1 MGTDLSTPGGR
12 PRLARL
18 GLLLAAW
25 LPFQGY
31 AAESES
37 RLNFLLS
44 LSLEELLA
52 QEVSISTQSKRKL
65 SKAPSVVTVI
75 TAEDIKATGATNLV
89 EVLQGVPGIYVR
101 ASQFGFRPLVHF
113 RGAGANQTLLMVNGA
128 PMKDLLWGFG
138 IFWKG
143 LPVSAIER
151 IEIIRGPGSALFGSD
166 ASAGVIN
173 VITWTAG
180 ENTEAEAGL
189 RAGADDTA
197 SAWLRH
203 AAAWND
209 LQVRFSADTFT
220 TDGHDPLIRADAQ
233 STQDSRFGS
242 HASLAPG
249 HARYGWAGE
258 DYRLSVASGN
268 WQLLADYM
276 RHRDLDIGLTG
287 AGVLDP
293 VTEAGDHRCNL
304 SLRYSNPEFAQDWG
318 LQAEWRYQDLSYT
331 SGAGFQ
337 ERPPGYV
344 DASGTYPDGLLNRM
358 RSAERQLN
366 FELSGDYAAGSGHAL
381 RLGMGYQWQDL
392 YHVAQSVNGGV
403 GPDGS
408 PLPAGGPL
416 VDLTGTPHAFAP
428 EKSREVVYAFV
439 QDIWTLTDRIEVTA
453 GARYDRYSDF
463 GDTFNPRLAVVWQ
476 ASDTVTAKLM
486 YGQAFRAPSYQE
498 LHAVTTVAL
507 PNAGLDPET
516 SRTWDLSLAYTPS
529 KRWSLGLDFYH
540 LSLSDLIVATGSPR
554 QYQNVG
560 DHSIRG
566 LELEARWQPRDPLR
580 LTANLSLLAQDDS
593 AFRSL
598 FVPERQAYLRA
609 DWRVAPAWHWNLQA
623 HWASRRPRGANDPRD
638 ALDGHTLVDTTVRY
652 APDDHWELA
661 LSVRN
666 LFDADAREYTGA
678 AIPGDLPLP
687 GRHGYAELKYRF

>member
-1 MGTDLSTPGGR
+1 MGTSKSTPGGR
-12 PRLARL
+12 SRLARL
-18 GLLLAAW
+18 GLLFAVG
-25 LPFQGY
+25 LPLQGF

-37 RLNFLLS
+37 RLNYLLS

-52 QEVSISTQSKRKL
+52 QEVSISTQSRRKL

-89 EVLQGVPGIYVR
+89 DVLQGVPGIYVR
-101 ASQFGFRPLVHF
+101 ASQFGFRPLIHF
-113 RGAGANQTLLMVNGA
+113 RGAGANQTLLMINGA

-180 ENTEAEAGL
+180 DRTTAEAGV
-189 RAGADDTA
+189 RAGSEATA

-203 AAAWND
+203 AAAWKD
-209 LQVRFSADTFT
+209 LQVRFSADVFE
-220 TDGHDPLIRADAQ
+220 TDGHDPWIDADAQ
-233 STQDSRFGS
+233 TAQDHRFGS
-242 HASLAPG
+242 QASLAPG
-249 HARYGWAGE
+249 RAHYGWAGE
-258 DYRLSVASGN
+258 DVRLSVTSGD
-268 WQLLADYM
+268 WQLLADYL

-304 SLRYSNPEFAQDWG
+304 ALRYANSDFAPDWG
-318 LQAEWRYQDLSYT
+318 VQAEWRYQDLSYT

-344 DASGTYPDGLLNRM
+344 DASGTYPDGWLNRM

-366 FELSGDYAAGSGHAL
+366 FELSGNYSAWSGHAV

-392 YHVAQSVNGGV
+392 YEVVQSVNGGM
-403 GPDGS
+403 GPEGL
-408 PLPAGGPL
+408 PLPPGGPL
-416 VDLTGTPHAFAP
+416 VDLTGTPYAFAP

-439 QDIWTLTDRIEVTA
+439 QDIWTLSDRLEVTT

-463 GDTFNPRLAVVWQ
+463 GDTFNPRLALVWQ
-476 ASDTVTAKLM
+476 ASDTLTAKLM

-507 PNAGLDPET
+507 PNAELNPET
-516 SRTWDLSLAYTPS
+516 SRTWDLSLAYSPS
-529 KRWSLGLDFYH
+529 KPWSLGLDLYH
-540 LSLSDLIVATGSPR
+540 LTLSNLIIATGAPR

-560 DHSIRG
+560 DHAIRG
-566 LELEARWQPRDPLR
+566 AELEARWHPHDHLR
-580 LTANLSLLAQDDS
+580 LSANLSLLRQEDS
-593 AFRSL
+593 SYRSL

-609 DWRVAPAWHWNLQA
+609 DWRVAPGWHWNAQA
-623 HWASRRPRGANDPRD
+623 HWTSRRPRADVDPRD
-638 ALDGHTLVDTTVRY
+638 ALEGHTLVDTTLRY
-652 APDDHWELA
+652 APDEDWEVA
-661 LSVRN
+661 LSIRN
-666 LFDADAREYTGA
+666 LFDADAREYTGI

-687 GRHGYAELKYRF
+687 GRHGYAELRYRF